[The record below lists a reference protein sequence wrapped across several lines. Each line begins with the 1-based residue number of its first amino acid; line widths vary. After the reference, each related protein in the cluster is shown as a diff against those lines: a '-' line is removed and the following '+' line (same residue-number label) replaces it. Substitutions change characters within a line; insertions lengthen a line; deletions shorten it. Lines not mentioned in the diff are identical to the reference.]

1 MALDLSAGGV
11 TALIRCF
18 AGCDHTD
25 LWQSSFVQE
34 AKYANVHNLAA
45 MIKWTLARL
54 GRFYAV
60 PVPSQT
66 PSKKGEVHE
75 EVAIVQQRGW
85 LDLETYMSWR
95 DQEQG
100 MSALLIFE

>member
-1 MALDLSAGGV
+1 
-11 TALIRCF
+11 
-18 AGCDHTD
+18 
-25 LWQSSFVQE
+25 
-34 AKYANVHNLAA
+34 